1 MEFAELAG
9 IRQSVRSYSG
19 KAVEEEKL
27 MQCIETA
34 RLSPSANN
42 SQPWRFVVV
51 DEPELRD
58 RIADAAAGMGMNK
71 FVRQAPVIIAV
82 VLEKQNMLS
91 AVGSVI
97 QDKEYRLLD
106 IGIAAN
112 QRLPAG
118 GRARTRHLH
127 GGMVRRKQGK
137 TTSRSGQKAPD
148 TAADNA
154 RLFRYPGT
162 AESPQAVRRDI
173 RPQPILTRPNV
184 RPTAVPPNG

>member
-1 MEFAELAG
+1 MMEFAELAG

-42 SQPWRFVVV
+42 SQPWRVVVV

-112 QRLPAG
+112 QLCLQAAALGLGTCMVGWFDENKVKRLLGVDKKRRIPLLITLG
-118 GRARTRHLH
+118 YSDTPVRQKVRKPFEEIYGR
-127 GGMVRRKQGK
+127 
-137 TTSRSGQKAPD
+137 
-148 TAADNA
+148 N
-154 RLFRYPGT
+154 RY
-162 AESPQAVRRDI
+162 
-173 RPQPILTRPNV
+173 
-184 RPTAVPPNG
+184 

>member
-1 MEFAELAG
+1 MMEFAELAG

-112 QRLPAG
+112 QLCLQAAALGLGTYMVGWFDENKVKRLLGVDKKRRIPLLITLG
-118 GRARTRHLH
+118 YSDTPVRQKVRKPFEEIYGR
-127 GGMVRRKQGK
+127 
-137 TTSRSGQKAPD
+137 
-148 TAADNA
+148 N
-154 RLFRYPGT
+154 RY
-162 AESPQAVRRDI
+162 
-173 RPQPILTRPNV
+173 
-184 RPTAVPPNG
+184 

>member
-1 MEFAELAG
+1 MMEFAELAG

-97 QDKEYRLLD
+97 QDKEYGLLD

-112 QRLPAG
+112 QLCLQAAALGLGTCMVGWFDENKVKRLLGVDKKRRIPLLITLGYSDAPVRQKVRKPFEEIY
-118 GRARTRHLH
+118 GR
-127 GGMVRRKQGK
+127 
-137 TTSRSGQKAPD
+137 
-148 TAADNA
+148 N
-154 RLFRYPGT
+154 RY
-162 AESPQAVRRDI
+162 
-173 RPQPILTRPNV
+173 
-184 RPTAVPPNG
+184 

>member
-1 MEFAELAG
+1 MMEFAELAG

-106 IGIAAN
+106 IVIAAN
-112 QRLPAG
+112 QLCLQAAALGLGTCMVGWFDENKVKRLLGVDKKRRIPLLITLG
-118 GRARTRHLH
+118 YSDTPVRQKVRKPFEEIYGR
-127 GGMVRRKQGK
+127 
-137 TTSRSGQKAPD
+137 
-148 TAADNA
+148 N
-154 RLFRYPGT
+154 RY
-162 AESPQAVRRDI
+162 
-173 RPQPILTRPNV
+173 
-184 RPTAVPPNG
+184 

>member
-1 MEFAELAG
+1 MMEFAELAG

-91 AVGSVI
+91 AVRSVI

-112 QRLPAG
+112 QLCLQAAALGLGTCMVGWFDENKVKRLLGVDKKRRIPLLITLG
-118 GRARTRHLH
+118 YSDTPVRQKVRKPFEEIYGR
-127 GGMVRRKQGK
+127 
-137 TTSRSGQKAPD
+137 
-148 TAADNA
+148 N
-154 RLFRYPGT
+154 RY
-162 AESPQAVRRDI
+162 
-173 RPQPILTRPNV
+173 
-184 RPTAVPPNG
+184 

>member
-1 MEFAELAG
+1 MMEFAELAG

-112 QRLPAG
+112 QLCLQAAALG
-118 GRARTRHLH
+118 LGTC
-127 GGMVRRKQGK
+127 MVGGK

>member
-1 MEFAELAG
+1 MMEFAELAG

-112 QRLPAG
+112 QLYLQAAALGLGTCMVGWFDENKVKRLLGVDKKRRIPLLITLGYSDAPVRQKVRKPFEEIY
-118 GRARTRHLH
+118 GR
-127 GGMVRRKQGK
+127 
-137 TTSRSGQKAPD
+137 
-148 TAADNA
+148 N
-154 RLFRYPGT
+154 RY
-162 AESPQAVRRDI
+162 
-173 RPQPILTRPNV
+173 
-184 RPTAVPPNG
+184 

>member
-1 MEFAELAG
+1 MMEFAELAG

-91 AVGSVI
+91 AVGSVV
-97 QDKEYRLLD
+97 QDKEDRLLD

-112 QRLPAG
+112 QLCLQAAALGLGTCMVEWFDENKVKRLLGVDKKRRIPLLITLG
-118 GRARTRHLH
+118 YSDTPVRQKVRKPFEEIYGR
-127 GGMVRRKQGK
+127 
-137 TTSRSGQKAPD
+137 
-148 TAADNA
+148 N
-154 RLFRYPGT
+154 RY
-162 AESPQAVRRDI
+162 
-173 RPQPILTRPNV
+173 
-184 RPTAVPPNG
+184 

>member
-1 MEFAELAG
+1 MMEFAELAG

-112 QRLPAG
+112 QLC
-118 GRARTRHLH
+118 L
-127 GGMVRRKQGK
+127 Q
-137 TTSRSGQKAPD
+137 
-148 TAADNA
+148 AAA
-154 RLFRYPGT
+154 LGLGT
-162 AESPQAVRRDI
+162 
-173 RPQPILTRPNV
+173 
-184 RPTAVPPNG
+184 

>member
-1 MEFAELAG
+1 MMEFAELAG

-58 RIADAAAGMGMNK
+58 RIADA
-71 FVRQAPVIIAV
+71 
-82 VLEKQNMLS
+82 
-91 AVGSVI
+91 
-97 QDKEYRLLD
+97 D

-112 QRLPAG
+112 QLCLQAAALGLGTCMVGWFDENKVKRLLGVDKKRRIPLLITLG
-118 GRARTRHLH
+118 YSDTPVRQKVRKPFEEIYGR
-127 GGMVRRKQGK
+127 
-137 TTSRSGQKAPD
+137 
-148 TAADNA
+148 N
-154 RLFRYPGT
+154 RY
-162 AESPQAVRRDI
+162 
-173 RPQPILTRPNV
+173 
-184 RPTAVPPNG
+184 

>member
-1 MEFAELAG
+1 MMEFAELAG

-27 MQCIETA
+27 MHCIETA

-112 QRLPAG
+112 QLCLQAAALGLGTCMVGWFDENKVKRLLGVDKKRRIPLLITLG
-118 GRARTRHLH
+118 YSDTPVRQKVRKPFEEIYGR
-127 GGMVRRKQGK
+127 
-137 TTSRSGQKAPD
+137 
-148 TAADNA
+148 N
-154 RLFRYPGT
+154 RY
-162 AESPQAVRRDI
+162 
-173 RPQPILTRPNV
+173 
-184 RPTAVPPNG
+184 

>member
-1 MEFAELAG
+1 MMEFAELAG

-58 RIADAAAGMGMNK
+58 RIGDAAAGMGMNK

-82 VLEKQNMLS
+82 VLENRTCFRPS
-91 AVGSVI
+91 GAS
-97 QDKEYRLLD
+97 Y
-106 IGIAAN
+106 
-112 QRLPAG
+112 
-118 GRARTRHLH
+118 RTRST
-127 GGMVRRKQGK
+127 GCW
-137 TTSRSGQKAPD
+137 T
-148 TAADNA
+148 
-154 RLFRYPGT
+154 
-162 AESPQAVRRDI
+162 
-173 RPQPILTRPNV
+173 
-184 RPTAVPPNG
+184 

>member
-1 MEFAELAG
+1 MMEFAELAG

-97 QDKEYRLLD
+97 QVKEYRLLD

-112 QRLPAG
+112 QLCLQAAALGLGTCMVGWFDENKVKRLLGVDKKRRIPLLITLGYSDAPVRQKVRKPFEEIY
-118 GRARTRHLH
+118 GR
-127 GGMVRRKQGK
+127 
-137 TTSRSGQKAPD
+137 
-148 TAADNA
+148 N
-154 RLFRYPGT
+154 RY
-162 AESPQAVRRDI
+162 
-173 RPQPILTRPNV
+173 
-184 RPTAVPPNG
+184 

>member
-1 MEFAELAG
+1 MMEFAELAG

-112 QRLPAG
+112 QLCLQAAALGLGTCMVGWFVENKVKRLLGVDKKRRIPLLITLG
-118 GRARTRHLH
+118 YSDTPVRQKVRKPFEEIYGR
-127 GGMVRRKQGK
+127 
-137 TTSRSGQKAPD
+137 
-148 TAADNA
+148 N
-154 RLFRYPGT
+154 RY
-162 AESPQAVRRDI
+162 
-173 RPQPILTRPNV
+173 
-184 RPTAVPPNG
+184 

>member
-1 MEFAELAG
+1 MMEFAELAG

-71 FVRQAPVIIAV
+71 LVRQAPVIIAV

-112 QRLPAG
+112 QLCLQAAALGLGTCMVGWFDENKVKRLLGVDKKRRIPLLITLG
-118 GRARTRHLH
+118 YSDTPVRQKVRKPFEEIYGR
-127 GGMVRRKQGK
+127 
-137 TTSRSGQKAPD
+137 
-148 TAADNA
+148 N
-154 RLFRYPGT
+154 RY
-162 AESPQAVRRDI
+162 
-173 RPQPILTRPNV
+173 
-184 RPTAVPPNG
+184 

>member
-1 MEFAELAG
+1 MMEFAELAG

-112 QRLPAG
+112 QLRLQAAALGLGTCMVGWFDENKVKRLLGVDKKRRIPLLITLG
-118 GRARTRHLH
+118 YSDTPVRQKVRKPFEEIYGR
-127 GGMVRRKQGK
+127 
-137 TTSRSGQKAPD
+137 
-148 TAADNA
+148 N
-154 RLFRYPGT
+154 RY
-162 AESPQAVRRDI
+162 
-173 RPQPILTRPNV
+173 
-184 RPTAVPPNG
+184 

>member
-1 MEFAELAG
+1 MMEFAELAG

-112 QRLPAG
+112 QLCLQAAALGLGTCMVGWIDENKVKRLLGVDKKRRIPLLITLG
-118 GRARTRHLH
+118 YSDTPVRQKVRKPFEEIYGR
-127 GGMVRRKQGK
+127 
-137 TTSRSGQKAPD
+137 
-148 TAADNA
+148 N
-154 RLFRYPGT
+154 RY
-162 AESPQAVRRDI
+162 
-173 RPQPILTRPNV
+173 
-184 RPTAVPPNG
+184 

>member
-1 MEFAELAG
+1 MMEFAELAG

-97 QDKEYRLLD
+97 QDKEYMLLD

-112 QRLPAG
+112 QLCLQAAALGLGTCMVGWFDENKVKRLLGVDKKRRIPLLITLG
-118 GRARTRHLH
+118 YSDTPVRQKVRKPFEEIYGR
-127 GGMVRRKQGK
+127 
-137 TTSRSGQKAPD
+137 
-148 TAADNA
+148 N
-154 RLFRYPGT
+154 RY
-162 AESPQAVRRDI
+162 
-173 RPQPILTRPNV
+173 
-184 RPTAVPPNG
+184 

>member
-1 MEFAELAG
+1 MMEFAELAG

-91 AVGSVI
+91 AVGSVL

-112 QRLPAG
+112 QLCLQAAALGLGTCMVGWFDENKVKRLLGVDKKRRIPLLITLGYSDAPVRQKVRKPFEEIY
-118 GRARTRHLH
+118 GR
-127 GGMVRRKQGK
+127 
-137 TTSRSGQKAPD
+137 
-148 TAADNA
+148 N
-154 RLFRYPGT
+154 RY
-162 AESPQAVRRDI
+162 
-173 RPQPILTRPNV
+173 
-184 RPTAVPPNG
+184 

>member
-1 MEFAELAG
+1 MMEFAELAG

-112 QRLPAG
+112 QLCLQGAALGLGTCMVGWFDENKVKRLLGVDKKRRIPLLITLG
-118 GRARTRHLH
+118 YSDTPVRQKVRKPFEEIYGR
-127 GGMVRRKQGK
+127 
-137 TTSRSGQKAPD
+137 
-148 TAADNA
+148 N
-154 RLFRYPGT
+154 RY
-162 AESPQAVRRDI
+162 
-173 RPQPILTRPNV
+173 
-184 RPTAVPPNG
+184 

>member
-1 MEFAELAG
+1 MMEFAELAG

-112 QRLPAG
+112 QLCLHAAALGLGTCMVGWFDENKVKRLLGVDKKRRIPLLITLG
-118 GRARTRHLH
+118 YSDTPVRQKVRKPFEEIYGR
-127 GGMVRRKQGK
+127 
-137 TTSRSGQKAPD
+137 
-148 TAADNA
+148 N
-154 RLFRYPGT
+154 RY
-162 AESPQAVRRDI
+162 
-173 RPQPILTRPNV
+173 
-184 RPTAVPPNG
+184 